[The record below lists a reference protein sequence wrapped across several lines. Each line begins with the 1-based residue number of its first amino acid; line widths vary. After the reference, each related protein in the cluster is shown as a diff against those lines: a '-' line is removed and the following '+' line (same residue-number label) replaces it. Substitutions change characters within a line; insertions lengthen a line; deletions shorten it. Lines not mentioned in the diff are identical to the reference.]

1 GLESVQRGA
10 EGLGAELTL
19 DRRDVADLDRRRGD
33 PDVAGGVRAVG
44 AAGRRPATRAARLAG
59 RSRGCAAAGQAAGR
73 PRRPLVA
80 ARARLVPAALVAGRH
95 PGVLARALRGLDEGA
110 VGQARATRLE
120 DQGEDGDQE
129 KKAQSA
135 QSRALRTSTTPNY
148 PTAGDP
154 FHGAHHA
161 RYSPSHPSNPGCGP
175 SSLLPG
181 GG

>member
-1 GLESVQRGA
+1 LRVVGEEDKDLVLVRELLGAGQVAVAGVAVVAGVDADLAAVDAAPCIDAVPPGLESVQRGA

-120 DQGEDGDQE
+120 D
-129 KKAQSA
+129 
-135 QSRALRTSTTPNY
+135 
-148 PTAGDP
+148 
-154 FHGAHHA
+154 
-161 RYSPSHPSNPGCGP
+161 
-175 SSLLPG
+175 
-181 GG
+181 